1 MSERTVL
8 PSQWSTHWVLRSPGR
23 IYVSL
28 LAGVLSALPMLAL
41 SHEMW
46 LIVSL
51 DVVGVVYVTLFY
63 VLMSVTSPQESIALS
78 RHREPSG
85 IPVLIVTMLVALVS
99 FGAVAALLD
108 VVANAPPWLKVL
120 HLICSVLVLFL
131 SWIVLQISFGLR
143 YMKMYYDEVG
153 ADTPEPDLE
162 FPTHS
167 TPDLWDFMYYSFT
180 IAMCYQTSDVTINAP
195 DIRRLTL
202 LHAIFSFFYVALII
216 SLVVN
221 LLSNVI

>member
-1 MSERTVL
+1 MSQQTVFPAQRSML
-8 PSQWSTHWVLRSPGR
+8 WVLRSPGR

-28 LAGVLSALPMLAL
+28 LAGVLSALPILAL
-41 SHEMW
+41 PHGMW
-46 LIVSL
+46 LIVGL
-51 DVVGVVYVTLFY
+51 DVAGMVYVILFY
-63 VLMSVTSPQESIALS
+63 MLMSVTGPQECVDLS
-78 RHREPSG
+78 RRWEPSG
-85 IPVLIVTMLVALVS
+85 IPVLIVTILVALVS

-108 VVANAPPWLKVL
+108 VVTNGPPWLKVL
-120 HLICSVLVLFL
+120 HLIGSVLALFL
-131 SWIVLQISFGLR
+131 GWVVLHISFGLR
-143 YMKMYYDEVG
+143 YLRMYYDVG
-153 ADTPEPDLE
+153 ADTPEADLE
-162 FPTHS
+162 FPTQPK
-167 TPDLWDFMYYSFT
+167 PDLWDFMYYSFT